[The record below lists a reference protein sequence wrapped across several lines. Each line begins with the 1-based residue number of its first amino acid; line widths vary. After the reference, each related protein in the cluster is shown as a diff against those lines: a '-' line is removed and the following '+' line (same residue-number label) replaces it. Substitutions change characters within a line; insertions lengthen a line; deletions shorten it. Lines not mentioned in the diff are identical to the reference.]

1 MFVVLLFEVRAGVES
16 WGSRRVAWEA
26 ENQMGD
32 LLLVTVFFFQ
42 AGFCLGG
49 SVEYHLKKLI
59 SPLQLASAT
68 VTRVRR
74 GLSDVHDE
82 LGTLRRTAL

>member
-32 LLLVTVFFFQ
+32 LLLQCFFFQ

-49 SVEYHLKKLI
+49 SVEHHLKKSI

>member
-1 MFVVLLFEVRAGVES
+1 
-16 WGSRRVAWEA
+16 
-26 ENQMGD
+26 MGD
-32 LLLVTVFFFQ
+32 LLLQCFFFQ

-49 SVEYHLKKLI
+49 SVEHLKKLI